1 MFCLTSLDTA
11 TRLARYMFQELF
23 TPQGV
28 EIKDLTGWR
37 RVVTNPWF
45 ATIVTVVLGVWLG
58 MTGYQLVWPLFG
70 AANPAF
76 SLPWAC
82 SPCAHGSA
90 MRDAN
95 NKMFYVPMAF
105 MLIVTLTSLVMT
117 LYAKC
122 MALAGGAFDA
132 ATILQLLI
140 ALLLIILAVILA
152 VKGLRTIFGAHKG
165 GSGTSGGDSAN
176 ADAKANPA
184 DEPLRAC

>member
-1 MFCLTSLDTA
+1 
-11 TRLARYMFQELF
+11 
-23 TPQGV
+23 
-28 EIKDLTGWR
+28 
-37 RVVTNPWF
+37 
-45 ATIVTVVLGVWLG
+45 
-58 MTGYQLVWPLFG
+58 
-70 AANPAF
+70 
-76 SLPWAC
+76 
-82 SPCAHGSA
+82 
-90 MRDAN
+90 
-95 NKMFYVPMAF
+95 

-165 GSGTSGGDSAN
+165 ASGGDSAN

-184 DEPLRAC
+184 DEPFEHADLGFEDLNI